1 MRSKKYARLF
11 IVLLFVAGLLGASL
25 WSAAAQSGR
34 KPKPESADPK
44 HKTIDPNADDD
55 AGKSS
60 KPLADNTPVTVGE
73 DGTLK
78 MDTTMVTIPATV
90 IDRDGKFVPTL
101 KRKDFELYEDGIKQ
115 EIEHLRPVE
124 EPFNVVLLLDTSES
138 TAFRHED
145 IQNAAF
151 EFVELLRR
159 DDKVMIASFD
169 SQIEVWCDFTNSRE
183 TLRNAIFRVNRGGS
197 TRLYDALDLIINDEL
212 SKVQGRKA
220 IVLFSDGVDTASRY
234 SARRALQLVEESDAL
249 VYSVYYDTGYD
260 GQGGPMGRPGGRGIP
275 PIGYPGGTPPIS
287 LPPPTRR
294 PGSRWPL
301 ITYQFPGQNRGTGRF
316 PAPNSASGRQFMED
330 VATRSGARFYQ
341 AYSLSNLTRAFE
353 QIAEELRQ
361 QYAIS
366 YYPTNAAQDGS
377 YRRIKV
383 RISPS
388 SQHQDLIVRARDGY
402 RAASKGK
409 SDNDPNSRSRRP
421 EIKRRTLAPETVSS
435 REERP

>member
-1 MRSKKYARLF
+1 MRSSKPARLM
-11 IVLLFVAGLLGASL
+11 IVLLFAVGLFLGGAL
-25 WSAAAQSGR
+25 SAAAQSGR

-44 HKTIDPNADDD
+44 HKTIDPNAEDE
-55 AGKSS
+55 AGKSPS
-60 KPLADNTPVTVGE
+60 RPLADNTPVTVGE

-90 IDRDGKFVPTL
+90 IDHDGKFVPTL

-151 EFVELLRR
+151 EFVEQLRS

-169 SQIEVWCDFTNSRE
+169 SQIEVWCEFTNSRE
-183 TLRNAIFRVNRGGS
+183 TLRNAIYRVNRGGS
-197 TRLYDALDLIINDEL
+197 TRLYDALDLIINEEL
-212 SKVQGRKA
+212 RKVQGRKA
-220 IVLFSDGVDTASRY
+220 IVLFSDGVDTSSRY

-249 VYSVYYDTGYD
+249 VYSIYYDTGYD
-260 GQGGPMGRPGGRGIP
+260 GQGGPMGQPGGRGIP
-275 PIGYPGGTPPIS
+275 PIGYPGTPPIM
-287 LPPPTRR
+287 LPPTRR
-294 PGSRWPL
+294 PGSRWPF
-301 ITYQFPGQNRGTGRF
+301 ISYQFPGQNRRIGRGS
-316 PAPNSASGRQFMED
+316 SADTARGRQFMED
-330 VATRSGARFYQ
+330 VANRSGARFYQ
-341 AYSLSNLTRAFE
+341 AYSLSNLSRAFE

-377 YRRIKV
+377 YRQVKV
-383 RISPS
+383 RISPT
-388 SQHQDLIVRARDGY
+388 SQNQGLIVRARDGY

-409 SDNDPNSRSRRP
+409 NTDSETNDRKRP
-421 EIKRRTLAPETVSS
+421 EIKRRTFAPEAISS
-435 REERP
+435 RQENQ